1 MLKNILILF
10 VALISLNALAQE
22 GTASPYS
29 FYGIG
34 ELNFR
39 GTVENKSM
47 GGLSTYTD
55 SIHVNLLNPASLG
68 KLKLT
73 TFTIG
78 GNQTFTS
85 LKTSSASEKASTTTF
100 DYLAVG
106 LPMGKLGMS
115 FGLLPY
121 SSVGYKTGFTNHLY
135 ATKNEKRH
143 EGSGGINKVFVAAG
157 YSLTKDLSL
166 GIDLN
171 YNFGKIRNE
180 AIEITDVQ
188 YDIQEINESRL
199 SGLAINLGATYNK
212 MLSEKLQ
219 LTTGLTYSPEANL
232 TSENTRQTSTI
243 VFNTNGIPIPRYTRD
258 EDLSLLGL
266 KSTKFKLPSK
276 LTFGA
281 GLGQPKKWF
290 AGIDFTTLSTSKLN
304 NLTFN
309 NTDTRYQNAT
319 KVAFGGFY
327 IPKYNSLTSYS
338 SRIVYRAGARFEN
351 TGIIVQNEDINEF
364 GISFGVGLP
373 VGRKF
378 SNINIGF
385 EYGSR
390 GTTNNNLVKE
400 NFVNLNLSLSLNDRW
415 FQKRK
420 ID

>member
-10 VALISLNALAQE
+10 VALISLNAVAQE

-47 GGLSTYTD
+47 GGISTYSD
-55 SIHVNLLNPASLG
+55 SIHLNLQNPASLG

-73 TFTIG
+73 NFTIG
-78 GNQTFTS
+78 GNITLTT
-85 LKTSSASEKASTTTF
+85 LKSSNSSEAAATTTF

-106 LPMGKLGMS
+106 LPMGKLSMS

-121 SSVGYKTGFTNHLY
+121 SSVGYKTGFSSHLY
-135 ATKNEKRH
+135 AAKDEKRH
-143 EGSGGINKVFVAAG
+143 EGSGGINKSFIAAG
-157 YSLTKDLSL
+157 YSITDDLSV
-166 GIDLN
+166 GIDVN

-180 AIEITDVQ
+180 AIQITDVQ
-188 YDIQEINESRL
+188 YDIQEINESKL
-199 SGLAINLGATYNK
+199 SGLAVNLGATYSK
-212 MLSEKLQ
+212 MLTEKLQ

-232 TSENTRQTSTI
+232 SSENYRQTSSI
-243 VFNTNGIPIPRYTRD
+243 VFNTNGLPIPRDTR
-258 EDLSLLGL
+258 EDDLTALGL

-276 LTFGA
+276 LTIGA
-281 GLGQPKKWF
+281 GVGQPKKWF
-290 AGIDFTTLSTSKLN
+290 AGADFTTLSTGELN
-304 NLTFN
+304 NPTFN
-309 NTDTRYQNAT
+309 NSDTRYQNAT

-338 SRIVYRAGARFEN
+338 SRVVYRAGARFEN

-378 SNINIGF
+378 SNINVGF

-400 NFVNLNLSLSLNDRW
+400 NFINLNLSLSLNDRW

>member
-10 VALISLNALAQE
+10 VALISLNAVAQE

-39 GTVENKSM
+39 GTAENKSM
-47 GGLSTYTD
+47 GGISTYTD
-55 SIHVNLLNPASLG
+55 SIHMNLLNPASLG

-78 GNQTFTS
+78 GNLTFTS
-85 LKTSSASEKASTTTF
+85 LKTSDASEKSATTTF
-100 DYLAVG
+100 DYLAIG

-121 SSVGYKTGFTNHLY
+121 SSVGYKTGFTNYLT
-135 ATKNEKRH
+135 AVKDEKRH
-143 EGSGGINKVFVAAG
+143 EGSGGINKAFVAAG
-157 YSLTKDLSL
+157 YSVTDNLSI
-166 GIDLN
+166 GIDVN
-171 YNFGKIRNE
+171 FNFGKIRNE
-180 AIEITDVQ
+180 AIQITDLQ
-188 YDIQEINESRL
+188 YDTQEINESKL
-199 SGLAINLGATYNK
+199 SGIAVNLGATYNK
-212 MLSEKLQ
+212 MLTENLQ

-232 TSENTRQTSTI
+232 SSENSRQTSTI
-243 VFNTNGIPIPRYTRD
+243 VFNTNGIAIPRDTR
-258 EDLSLLGL
+258 EDDLAAMGL
-266 KSTKFKLPSK
+266 KNTKFKLPSK
-276 LTFGA
+276 LTIGA

-290 AGIDFTTLSTSKLN
+290 AGVDFTSLSTGKLN
-304 NLTFN
+304 NPTFN
-309 NTDTRYQNAT
+309 NTDTKYQNAA
-319 KVAFGGFY
+319 KIAFGGFY
-327 IPKYNSLTSYS
+327 IPKYNSLTSYL
-338 SRIVYRAGARFEN
+338 SRVVYRAGARFEN